1 GVLPLT
7 LPASVDL
14 LGSGS
19 AILSVLPVPNAT
31 TVALFNGATP
41 LGSQSYTGVPD
52 PLFTGGFAGIQST
65 ESFNRVQI
73 SFNSAA
79 APAFALDNIRTA
91 TAVSPVPEPATMV
104 LLGSGLVV
112 VALGRARRHRP

>member
-1 GVLPLT
+1 VRLML
-7 LPASVDL
+7 LASVHL
-14 LGSGS
+14 LGYGN
-19 AILSVLPVPNAT
+19 AILSGL
-31 TVALFNGATP
+31 TVQNSPTLALINGATP
-41 LGSQSYTGVPD
+41 IGSQSYTGVPD
-52 PLFTGGFAGIQST
+52 PVSTGGFAGIQST

-73 SFNSAA
+73 SFNSAV